1 MDSLEKRVKI
11 LFSEC
16 RRSPGELPL
25 GSDTEFQAIRK
36 DYYRTLEDA
45 DEKVIY

>member
-11 LFSEC
+11 LFAEC
-16 RRSPGELPL
+16 RRNTNEPPP
-25 GSDTEFQAIRK
+25 GSDNEFQAIRK

-45 DEKVIY
+45 DEKV